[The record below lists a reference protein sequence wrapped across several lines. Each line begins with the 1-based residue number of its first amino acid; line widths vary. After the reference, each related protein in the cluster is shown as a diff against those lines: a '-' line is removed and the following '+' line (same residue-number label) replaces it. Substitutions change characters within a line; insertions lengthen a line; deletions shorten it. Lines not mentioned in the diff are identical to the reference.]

1 MVTLI
6 GHASQP
12 PKWLNKKEYPFQGH
26 YFHLPVGKMHFL
38 DEGKGE
44 PIVMVHGNPGW
55 SFEYRN
61 IVKEMSATHRC
72 IVPDLIGFGLS
83 DKPFD
88 WDYLPEQHAH
98 NLELLLESLDLK
110 DITLVVNDW
119 GGPIGLSYALNHPE
133 RIKKIIV
140 LNSWMWSVEHE
151 PHFQNFSKM
160 MGGSIGRFLI
170 RNFNFFG
177 KVIVKKAMADS
188 SKLSNE
194 VHKQY
199 YMHMSTPKERK
210 GCYVFPK
217 QIIDSSKWLNSLWSR
232 REAINQKPATFIWG
246 LKDIAFR
253 EKDLNYWTTNWNGAK
268 VIRLENA
275 GHFPQEEQPQVLIYE
290 LKGSD

>member
-1 MVTLI
+1 METLI
-6 GHASQP
+6 GNASDT
-12 PKWLNKKEYPFQGH
+12 PKWLNKIEYPFQGN
-26 YFHLPVGKMHFL
+26 YFQLPIGKMHFL

-55 SFEYRN
+55 SFEYRK

-88 WDYLPEQHAH
+88 WDYLPEHHAL

-110 DITLVVNDW
+110 NITLVVNDW

-151 PHFQNFSKM
+151 PHFQKFSKM
-160 MGGSIGRFLI
+160 MGGPFGRFLI

-188 SKLSNE
+188 SKLSSE
-194 VHKQY
+194 IHKQY
-199 YMHMSTPKERK
+199 YLHMSTRNERK

-217 QIIDSSKWLNSLWSR
+217 QIIGSSKWLNSLWSR
-232 REAINQKPATFIWG
+232 RETINQKPATFIWG

-253 EKDLNYWTTNWNGAK
+253 EKDLNYWITNWNKAE
-268 VIRLENA
+268 VIRLVDA